1 METYEFEGK
10 NDQDAIEKACRELG
24 LAREEM
30 DIVVIEPG
38 SAGIFG
44 LVGGRKAK
52 IKVTLNRESIS
63 EPETAAFAEP
73 EAAAFAEPET
83 VTVAEEIETEAVA
96 EVALSVESTSPVPE
110 ELPTDD
116 DSEKEISIAKEA
128 LENILAL
135 IPMEGITVTGKR
147 VDGSINLNIEGDKT
161 GLLIGRKGKTLDALQ
176 FIVNKIVNKSLEK
189 RARVIIDS
197 ENYRVRRQEFL
208 VQMALK
214 MGDKAKKIKR
224 PVTTNLLNPHDRRIV
239 HLALRDD
246 NELGTKGKGEG
257 ILKKVVIIPK
267 KNGSPRASRAH

>member
-10 NDQDAIEKACRELG
+10 TDQDAIENACRQLG
-24 LAREEM
+24 LTKDQM
-30 DIVVIEPG
+30 DIVILEPG

-44 LVGGRKAK
+44 LVGSRKAK
-52 IKVTLNRESIS
+52 IKVTIKQKESQTVEKVAVEKSEEATVASEDVPPATDPETTAPNNRE
-63 EPETAAFAEP
+63 
-73 EAAAFAEPET
+73 
-83 VTVAEEIETEAVA
+83 EEIA
-96 EVALSVESTSPVPE
+96 
-110 ELPTDD
+110 
-116 DSEKEISIAKEA
+116 IAKEA

-135 IPMEGITVTGKR
+135 IPMEGITVTGKLE
-147 VDGSINLNIEGDKT
+147 DGSVNLNIDGDKT

-189 RARVIIDS
+189 RSRVIIDS
-197 ENYRVRRQEFL
+197 ENYRRRRQEFL

-224 PVTTNLLNPHDRRIV
+224 PVATNLLNPHDRRIV

-246 NELGTKGKGEG
+246 DELGTKGKGEG

-267 KNGSPRASRAH
+267 KNGSSRASRAQ

>member
-10 NDQDAIEKACRELG
+10 TDQDAIENACRKLK
-24 LAREEM
+24 LKKDQM
-30 DIVVIEPG
+30 DITILEPG

-52 IKVTLNRESIS
+52 IKVTIKRE
-63 EPETAAFAEP
+63 
-73 EAAAFAEPET
+73 EPET
-83 VTVAEEIETEAVA
+83 VEKIPAEKPEEKLEEKPQAVSTAPKDAAPLPDSVTPPQNNREEEIA
-96 EVALSVESTSPVPE
+96 
-110 ELPTDD
+110 
-116 DSEKEISIAKEA
+116 IAKEA

-135 IPMEGITVTGKR
+135 IPMEGITVTGKLE
-147 VDGSINLNIEGDKT
+147 DGSVKLNIEGDKT

-189 RARVIIDS
+189 RSRVIIDS
-197 ENYRVRRQEFL
+197 ENYRLRRQEFL

-224 PVTTNLLNPHDRRIV
+224 PVATNLLNPHDRRIV

-246 NELGTKGKGEG
+246 DELGTKGKGEG

-267 KNGSPRASRAH
+267 KYNSSRASRAH

>member
-1 METYEFEGK
+1 METHEFEGK
-10 NDQDAIEKACRELG
+10 TDQDAIEKACRQLD
-24 LAREEM
+24 LTRDQM
-30 DIVVIEPG
+30 DIVIIEPG

-52 IKVTLNRESIS
+52 IKVTVKRE
-63 EPETAAFAEP
+63 EPAP
-73 EAAAFAEPET
+73 
-83 VTVAEEIETEAVA
+83 V
-96 EVALSVESTSPVPE
+96 EVRE
-110 ELPTDD
+110 ELQPDEVQKD
-116 DSEKEISIAKEA
+116 EIVEPAQALVDEPASHDQKTTEPGEDEIAIAKEA

-135 IPMEGITVTGKR
+135 IPMEGITVTGSLK
-147 VDGSINLNIEGDKT
+147 DGSINLNIEGDKT

-189 RARVIIDS
+189 RSRVIIDS
-197 ENYRVRRQEFL
+197 ENYRLRRQEFL

-246 NELGTKGKGEG
+246 DALGTKGKGEG

-267 KNGSPRASRAH
+267 KYGSSRTSRVQ

>member
-10 NDQDAIEKACRELG
+10 TDHDAIENACRKLN
-24 LAREEM
+24 LKKDQM
-30 DIVVIEPG
+30 DIVILEPG

-52 IKVTLNRESIS
+52 IKVTINRE
-63 EPETAAFAEP
+63 EP
-73 EAAAFAEPET
+73 EAVEETPKEEPQRKPQEKPEQLSAVTKDVPPATESET
-83 VTVAEEIETEAVA
+83 TVPDNREEEIA
-96 EVALSVESTSPVPE
+96 
-110 ELPTDD
+110 
-116 DSEKEISIAKEA
+116 IAKEA

-135 IPMEGITVTGKR
+135 IPMEGITITGELE
-147 VDGSINLNIEGDKT
+147 DGSIKLNIEGDKT

-189 RARVIIDS
+189 RSRVIIDS
-197 ENYRVRRQEFL
+197 ENYRQRRQEFL

-224 PVTTNLLNPHDRRIV
+224 PVATNLLNPHDRRIV

-246 NELGTKGKGEG
+246 DELGTKGKGEG

-267 KNGSPRASRAH
+267 KYNSSRASRAH

>member
-10 NDQDAIEKACRELG
+10 TDQDAIENACSK
-24 LAREEM
+24 LALDRDQM
-30 DIVVIEPG
+30 DIVIIEPG

-52 IKVTLNRESIS
+52 IKVTVKRE
-63 EPETAAFAEP
+63 EPETIEQVQP
-73 EAAAFAEPET
+73 EAVPEVTAPSEEEPATAAPQDMPET
-83 VTVAEEIETEAVA
+83 AELSAAPANTRED
-96 EVALSVESTSPVPE
+96 EVA
-110 ELPTDD
+110 
-116 DSEKEISIAKEA
+116 IAKEA

-135 IPMEGITVTGKR
+135 IPMEGITVKGK
-147 VDGSINLNIEGDKT
+147 VEDGSINLNIDGDKT

-189 RARVIIDS
+189 RSRVIVDS
-197 ENYRVRRQEFL
+197 ENYRLRRQEFL

-246 NELGTKGKGEG
+246 DELGTKGKGEG
-257 ILKKVVIIPK
+257 ILKKVVIIPR
-267 KNGSPRASRAH
+267 KNGSTRASRAH

>member
-10 NDQDAIEKACRELG
+10 TDHDAIENACRKLN
-24 LAREEM
+24 LKKDQM
-30 DIVVIEPG
+30 DIVILEPG

-52 IKVTLNRESIS
+52 IKVTINRE
-63 EPETAAFAEP
+63 EP
-73 EAAAFAEPET
+73 EAVEETPKEEPQRKPQEKPEQLSAVTKDVPPATESET
-83 VTVAEEIETEAVA
+83 TVPDNREEEIA
-96 EVALSVESTSPVPE
+96 
-110 ELPTDD
+110 
-116 DSEKEISIAKEA
+116 IAKEA

-135 IPMEGITVTGKR
+135 IPMEGITITGELE
-147 VDGSINLNIEGDKT
+147 DGSIKLNIEGDKT

-189 RARVIIDS
+189 RSRVIIDS
-197 ENYRVRRQEFL
+197 ENYRQRRQEFL

-224 PVTTNLLNPHDRRIV
+224 PVATNLLNPHDRRIV

-246 NELGTKGKGEG
+246 DELGTKGKGEG

-267 KNGSPRASRAH
+267 KYNSSRV

>member
-10 NDQDAIEKACRELG
+10 TDQDAIENACRKLD
-24 LAREEM
+24 LSRDQM
-30 DIVVIEPG
+30 DIVILEPG

-52 IKVTLNRESIS
+52 IKVTVTRE
-63 EPETAAFAEP
+63 EP
-73 EAAAFAEPET
+73 EA
-83 VTVAEEIETEAVA
+83 
-96 EVALSVESTSPVPE
+96 VENVPE
-110 ELPTDD
+110 EKVEEVTPP
-116 DSEKEISIAKEA
+116 SENTPVTTEPEKAPVMADPETPALNSREDEIAIAKEA

-135 IPMEGITVTGKR
+135 IPMEGITVTGGLE
-147 VDGSINLNIEGDKT
+147 DGSITLNIEGDKT

-189 RARVIIDS
+189 RSRVIIDS
-197 ENYRVRRQEFL
+197 ENYRLRRQEFL

-257 ILKKVVIIPK
+257 ILKKVVIIPR
-267 KNGSPRASRAH
+267 KNGSSRVSRAH

>member
-1 METYEFEGK
+1 MEKYEFEGK
-10 NDQDAIEKACRELG
+10 TDQDAIENACRKLN
-24 LAREEM
+24 LSREQM
-30 DIVVIEPG
+30 DIVILEPG

-52 IKVTLNRESIS
+52 IKVTVNQE
-63 EPETAAFAEP
+63 EP
-73 EAAAFAEPET
+73 EA
-83 VTVAEEIETEAVA
+83 
-96 EVALSVESTSPVPE
+96 VEKVPE
-110 ELPTDD
+110 EKVEKVTTLSEDTPVTTEP
-116 DSEKEISIAKEA
+116 EKEPEMADPEATAPNSREDEIAIAKEA

-135 IPMEGITVTGKR
+135 IPMEGITVKGGLE
-147 VDGSINLNIEGDKT
+147 DGSINLNIEGDKT

-189 RARVIIDS
+189 RSRVIIDS
-197 ENYRVRRQEFL
+197 ENYRLRRQEFL

-257 ILKKVVIIPK
+257 ILKKVVIIPR
-267 KNGSPRASRAH
+267 KNGSSRPPRAH

>member
-10 NDQDAIEKACRELG
+10 TDQDAIENACRK
-24 LAREEM
+24 LALDRDQM
-30 DIVVIEPG
+30 DIVIIEPG

-52 IKVTLNRESIS
+52 IKVTVKRE
-63 EPETAAFAEP
+63 EPETIEQVQP
-73 EAAAFAEPET
+73 EAVPEVTAPSEEEPATAAPQDMPET
-83 VTVAEEIETEAVA
+83 GDPETAPTNTRED
-96 EVALSVESTSPVPE
+96 EVA
-110 ELPTDD
+110 
-116 DSEKEISIAKEA
+116 IAKEA

-135 IPMEGITVTGKR
+135 IPMEGITVKGK
-147 VDGSINLNIEGDKT
+147 VEDGSINLNIDGDKT

-189 RARVIIDS
+189 RSRVIVDS
-197 ENYRVRRQEFL
+197 ENYRLRRQEFL

-246 NELGTKGKGEG
+246 DELGTKGKGEG
-257 ILKKVVIIPK
+257 ILKKVVIIPR
-267 KNGSPRASRAH
+267 KNGSTRASRAH

>member
-10 NDQDAIEKACRELG
+10 TDQDAIENACRKLD
-24 LAREEM
+24 LSRDQM
-30 DIVVIEPG
+30 DIVILEPG

-52 IKVTLNRESIS
+52 IKVTVNLE
-63 EPETAAFAEP
+63 EP
-73 EAAAFAEPET
+73 EA
-83 VTVAEEIETEAVA
+83 
-96 EVALSVESTSPVPE
+96 VENVPE
-110 ELPTDD
+110 EKVEEVTPF
-116 DSEKEISIAKEA
+116 SENVPATTEPEEAPAMVDPEATTLDTREEEIAIAKEA

-135 IPMEGITVTGKR
+135 IPMEGITVKGR
-147 VDGSINLNIEGDKT
+147 LEDGSINLNIEGDKT

-189 RARVIIDS
+189 RSRVIIDS
-197 ENYRVRRQEFL
+197 ENYRLRRPEFL

-246 NELGTKGKGEG
+246 NELSTKGKGEG
-257 ILKKVVIIPK
+257 ILKKVVIIPR
-267 KNGSPRASRAH
+267 KNGSSRASRAQ

>member
-10 NDQDAIEKACRELG
+10 TDHDAIENACRKLN
-24 LAREEM
+24 LKKDQM
-30 DIVVIEPG
+30 DIVILEPG

-52 IKVTLNRESIS
+52 IKVTINRE
-63 EPETAAFAEP
+63 EP
-73 EAAAFAEPET
+73 EAVEETPKEEPQRKPQEKPEQLSAVTKDVPPATESET
-83 VTVAEEIETEAVA
+83 TVSDDREEEIA
-96 EVALSVESTSPVPE
+96 
-110 ELPTDD
+110 
-116 DSEKEISIAKEA
+116 IAKEA

-135 IPMEGITVTGKR
+135 IPMEGITITGELE
-147 VDGSINLNIEGDKT
+147 DGSIKLNIEGDKT

-189 RARVIIDS
+189 RSRVIIDS
-197 ENYRVRRQEFL
+197 ENYRQRRQEFL

-224 PVTTNLLNPHDRRIV
+224 PVATNLLNPHDRRIV

-246 NELGTKGKGEG
+246 DELGTKGKGEG

-267 KNGSPRASRAH
+267 KYNSSRASRAH

>member
-10 NDQDAIEKACRELG
+10 TDQDAIENACRKLN
-24 LAREEM
+24 LSRDQM
-30 DIVVIEPG
+30 DIVILEPG

-52 IKVTLNRESIS
+52 IKVTVTRE
-63 EPETAAFAEP
+63 EP
-73 EAAAFAEPET
+73 EA
-83 VTVAEEIETEAVA
+83 
-96 EVALSVESTSPVPE
+96 VEKVPE
-110 ELPTDD
+110 EKVPEEKVEKVTTL
-116 DSEKEISIAKEA
+116 SEDTPVTTEPEKTPEMADPEATAPNSREDEIAIAKEA

-135 IPMEGITVTGKR
+135 IPMEGITVKGGLE
-147 VDGSINLNIEGDKT
+147 DGSINLNIEGDKT

-189 RARVIIDS
+189 RSRVIIDS
-197 ENYRVRRQEFL
+197 ENYRLRRQEFL

-224 PVTTNLLNPHDRRIV
+224 AVTTNLLNPHDRRIV

-257 ILKKVVIIPK
+257 ILKKVVIIPR
-267 KNGSPRASRAH
+267 KNGSSQASRAH

>member
-10 NDQDAIEKACRELG
+10 TDQDAIENACRELN
-24 LAREEM
+24 LSKDQM
-30 DIVVIEPG
+30 DIVILEPG

-52 IKVTLNRESIS
+52 IKVTVKKE
-63 EPETAAFAEP
+63 
-73 EAAAFAEPET
+73 EPET
-83 VTVAEEIETEAVA
+83 VEEAPVAQTPVEEAPVEEAPELTATQEDVQ
-96 EVALSVESTSPVPE
+96 PV
-110 ELPTDD
+110 TG
-116 DSEKEISIAKEA
+116 SEKAASDDREHEIAIAKEA

-135 IPMEGITVTGKR
+135 IPMEGITVTGKLE
-147 VDGSINLNIEGDKT
+147 DGSINLNIEGDKT

-189 RARVIIDS
+189 RSRVIIDS
-197 ENYRVRRQEFL
+197 ENYRLRRQEFL

-224 PVTTNLLNPHDRRIV
+224 PVATNLLNPHDRRIV

-246 NELGTKGKGEG
+246 DELGTKGKGEG
-257 ILKKVVIIPK
+257 ILKKVVIIPRK
-267 KNGSPRASRAH
+267 AASSRASRAH

>member
-10 NDQDAIEKACRELG
+10 TDQDAIENACRKLD
-24 LAREEM
+24 LSRDQM
-30 DIVVIEPG
+30 DIVILEPG

-52 IKVTLNRESIS
+52 IKVTVTRE
-63 EPETAAFAEP
+63 EP
-73 EAAAFAEPET
+73 EA
-83 VTVAEEIETEAVA
+83 
-96 EVALSVESTSPVPE
+96 VENVPE
-110 ELPTDD
+110 EKVEEVTPP
-116 DSEKEISIAKEA
+116 SENTPVTTEPEKAPVMADPETPALNSREDEIAIAKEA

-135 IPMEGITVTGKR
+135 IPMEGITVTGGLE
-147 VDGSINLNIEGDKT
+147 DGSITLNIEGDKT

-189 RARVIIDS
+189 RSRVIIDS
-197 ENYRVRRQEFL
+197 ENYRLRRQEFL

-246 NELGTKGKGEG
+246 DELGTKGKGEG
-257 ILKKVVIIPK
+257 ILKKVVIIPR
-267 KNGSPRASRAH
+267 KNGSSRASRAH